1 LPLAASVCVAAVAVA
16 ASAVPAPKQEYSK
29 VSACTATEALSASL
43 QRAEASSSGRESS
56 KTLEGRRQSCFFRG
70 GKVFFVFVL
79 KICFCG
85 VSRDLSPPF
94 LRFSFFPPLLPL
106 LFPSLTCGAG
116 ATRESGLPMSRLL
129 RSIVTCAT
137 CAARAAA
144 EEEDEASYFLFC
156 GGGGGGGGVRRGKRG
171 SRWEEG
177 GGRRRKRGG
186 ETDDNRV
193 LLLLSSF
200 AGETRALTSIAR
212 F

>member
-56 KTLEGRRQSCFFRG
+56 RTLEGRRQSCFFRG

-94 LRFSFFPPLLPL
+94 LRFSFFPP
-106 LFPSLTCGAG
+106 PSSSSL
-116 ATRESGLPMSRLL
+116 SLSHL
-129 RSIVTCAT
+129 R
-137 CAARAAA
+137 
-144 EEEDEASYFLFC
+144 
-156 GGGGGGGGVRRGKRG
+156 RRRDQGERPPNV
-171 SRWEEG
+171 SPPALDRDLRYLCRQS
-177 GGRRRKRGG
+177 GGRRRR
-186 ETDDNRV
+186 
-193 LLLLSSF
+193 
-200 AGETRALTSIAR
+200 
-212 F
+212 